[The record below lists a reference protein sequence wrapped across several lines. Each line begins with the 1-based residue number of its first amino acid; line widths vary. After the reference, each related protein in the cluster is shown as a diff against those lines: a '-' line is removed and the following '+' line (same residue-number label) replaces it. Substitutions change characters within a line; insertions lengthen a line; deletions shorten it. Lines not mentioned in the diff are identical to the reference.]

1 MGLMPLSEPLSVAQ
15 GERLLRLARD
25 SIAYGLSEGK
35 PLPVRAEDYEQVLR
49 EVRASFVTLHLEGQL
64 RGCIG
69 ALAARLPLVE
79 DVAEHAFAA
88 AFRDPRFP
96 PLTEGELPQV
106 DLHISILTPSE
117 PMSIA
122 DEADLLRQ
130 LRPGVDGLII
140 AKGDKRATFL
150 PSVWESLPDPAQ
162 FLAHLK
168 IKAGIGEAE
177 NDESLKAWRYTT
189 ESIPRGNGG

>member
-15 GERLLRLARD
+15 GETLLRLARD

-140 AKGDKRATFL
+140 AKGGKRATFL

-189 ESIPRGNGG
+189 ESIPGEDTA